1 LAAFVRAIYLFR
13 FLWVLPMGKRRAQLE
28 QLLVDFP
35 DDPEIR
41 YGLAMDS
48 AGDGLDEQCVQEL
61 RSIVSLNP
69 EFIPSYLQLGQALVR
84 LEKDAEAAEVYRS
97 GIKQARLVGNGA
109 AADEM
114 ARFLDQLN

>member
-1 LAAFVRAIYLFR
+1 
-13 FLWVLPMGKRRAQLE
+13 MGKRRGQLE
-28 QLLVDFP
+28 QLLKDFP
-35 DDPEIR
+35 DDPEIL

-48 AGDGLDEQCVQEL
+48 VADGLDEQSVQEL
-61 RSIVSLNP
+61 RSIVSLSP

-84 LEKDAEAAEVYRS
+84 LEKDAEAAEVYLS
-97 GIKQARLVGNGA
+97 GIKQARLVGNEA